1 MGLPEL
7 FHALPGRADARH
19 AQGRGR
25 GQGAQP
31 VQAGGQLCGSGQGQ
45 AVEDRPV
52 RPFPLG
58 KTERRAVHS
67 RPVVQAVFRPDLFLH
82 PPERTEGRLLQV
94 HAAGHAHVEH
104 QRDRMSGLPGPGQ
117 CQPHAE
123 GGVDGPHAGDAGQG
137 RKAQVQGQR
146 YLLRQTGLCRRAACR
161 SGNGPQGLF
170 RQGGQQF
177 AGGGGTDQQHGA
189 YSLQ

>member
-1 MGLPEL
+1 
-7 FHALPGRADARH
+7 
-19 AQGRGR
+19 
-25 GQGAQP
+25 
-31 VQAGGQLCGSGQGQ
+31 
-45 AVEDRPV
+45 
-52 RPFPLG
+52 
-58 KTERRAVHS
+58 
-67 RPVVQAVFRPDLFLH
+67 
-82 PPERTEGRLLQV
+82 
-94 HAAGHAHVEH
+94 
-104 QRDRMSGLPGPGQ
+104 MSGLPGPGQ

-146 YLLRQTGLCRRAACR
+146 YLLRQTGPCRRAACR
-161 SGNGPQGLF
+161 PGDGPQGLF